1 MGRDWA
7 ENERTKPLE
16 ERHEIL
22 KWYAATVKFQRN
34 QKPAAD
40 GLCLSKPTGAF
51 AGFLS
56 LAYDLYLIRHHEE
69 LRSFVIERIKKQEQ
83 FQGARYELY
92 ATSTCIRAG
101 FEIQFEDEQDRS
113 RKHVEFIASHKDS
126 GLKLSIEAKSKHR
139 KGILGQKGEIV
150 PNERIK
156 PKVVTLINQAL
167 KKDTQYP
174 LVLFV
179 DLNLPIE
186 IAEAMFREHPPKQ
199 IVELMERVSTLPNGN
214 DAFNLIVFTNNP
226 HHYAKEE
233 EPDPQKHYLLVNSHK
248 PDKKVLNLQ
257 VLGNIERA
265 VSQYGKIPNDFSEK
279 DRMVF

>member
-1 MGRDWA
+1 M
-7 ENERTKPLE
+7 
-16 ERHEIL
+16 
-22 KWYAATVKFQRN
+22 
-34 QKPAAD
+34 
-40 GLCLSKPTGAF
+40 
-51 AGFLS
+51 
-56 LAYDLYLIRHHEE
+56 
-69 LRSFVIERIKKQEQ
+69 
-83 FQGARYELY
+83 
-92 ATSTCIRAG
+92 
-101 FEIQFEDEQDRS
+101 
-113 RKHVEFIASHKDS
+113 
-126 GLKLSIEAKSKHR
+126 
-139 KGILGQKGEIV
+139 
-150 PNERIK
+150 
-156 PKVVTLINQAL
+156 TLINQAL

-199 IVELMERVSTLPNGN
+199 IVELMERVCTLPNGN

-226 HHYAKEE
+226 YHYAKEE